1 MLSSHPVDS
10 ESSTLRSLYDS
21 DERPHPF
28 VEEWLELYRYRHL
41 LWQWSSRN
49 LTLRYKRSVL
59 GILWT
64 LLEPLMIMTILT
76 IVFSALFRFELPN
89 YPVYV
94 LTGFSLWDFFRR
106 SSLGMMDEV
115 TGSQSLSTRVYLPQS
130 TFAVASVVTYL
141 VNWLLTM
148 LPLLLIILL
157 LGHPIEPALA
167 VLPAAMVLVVLFTLG
182 VGLIVSTIA
191 TFFPDFGLMYQVLL
205 TGLMYATP
213 IIYPLDVVPP
223 RFQAFL
229 LLNPLTH
236 LLALVRDPIYEGVVP
251 APGAWLLGL
260 ALALGALTFGWWI
273 FTRYRD
279 AFSYVR

>member
-1 MLSSHPVDS
+1 MNSA
-10 ESSTLRSLYDS
+10 SSTVRGFYDS
-21 DERPHPF
+21 DRRPRPF

-41 LWQWSSRN
+41 LWQWSARN

-64 LLEPLMIMTILT
+64 LLEPLMIMIILT
-76 IVFSALFRFELPN
+76 VVFSALFRFELPN

-106 SSLGMMDEV
+106 STLAMMAEV
-115 TGSQSLSTRVYLPQS
+115 TASQSLSTRVYLPQS
-130 TFAVASVVTYL
+130 TFAVAAALTYL

-148 LPLLLIILL
+148 IPLLLIILV
-157 LGHPIEPALA
+157 LGHPLSPSLA
-167 VLPAAMVLVVLFTLG
+167 VVPAAMALVVLFTLG
-182 VGLIVSTIA
+182 VGLIVATLA

-213 IIYPLDVVPP
+213 IIYPLEVVPE
-223 RFQAFL
+223 RFRAL
-229 LLNPLTH
+229 LFLNPLTH
-236 LLALVRDPIYEGVVP
+236 LLALVRDPIYEGRVP
-251 APGAWLLGL
+251 EMGEWLLGL
-260 ALALGALTFGWWI
+260 VLAFGALTFGWWI

-279 AFSYVR
+279 AFSYAR